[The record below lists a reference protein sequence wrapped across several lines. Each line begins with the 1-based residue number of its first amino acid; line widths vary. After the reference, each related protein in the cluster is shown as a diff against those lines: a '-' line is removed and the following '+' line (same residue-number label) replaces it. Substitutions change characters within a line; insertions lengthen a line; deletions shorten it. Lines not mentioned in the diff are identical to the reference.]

1 MFPSILASMNDVTSI
16 LKAIQQGEQAA
27 SEQLL
32 PLVYDELRRLAQARM
47 AHEPSEHTMQP
58 TALVHE
64 AYIRLVDTKNPQTWN
79 SKGHFFAAA
88 ANAMRRIL
96 IENARQKK
104 SLRRG
109 GDRRRV
115 DVEKID
121 FEDPN
126 DATFLTALDASLEQL
141 AEESPIVAQVVNLRF
156 FAGLSIEQ
164 ASEVLDISV
173 RTVNRHWSFAKAWLY
188 SRLVDMNDN

>member
-1 MFPSILASMNDVTSI
+1 MNDVTHI
-16 LKAIQQGEQAA
+16 LQAIQKGDQAA
-27 SEQLL
+27 SDQLL
-32 PLVYDELRRLAQARM
+32 PMVYNELRRLARSKLAD
-47 AHEPSEHTMQP
+47 EPAGQTLQP

-64 AYIRLVDTKNPQTWN
+64 AYVRLVGAKAPQTWN

-96 IENARQKK
+96 IENARRKN

-109 GDRRRV
+109 GDFQRI
-115 DVEKID
+115 DVENAE
-121 FEDPN
+121 FADPN
-126 DATFLTALDASLEQL
+126 DLEFLVALDASLDQL
-141 AEESPIVAQVVNLRF
+141 AKENPVVAQVVSLRF

-164 ASEVLDISV
+164 TSEALDVSV

-188 SRLVDMNDN
+188 SQLSDEES